1 MALPTFQAA
10 DAAQEVKAVIA
21 EFSVGDTLKDSTGA
35 VTSVNDKGTTS
46 TTYPVARLPKGAQV
60 VGGFVQ
66 TPSAITGPTEFDVSL
81 GTTVGGAQLL
91 AATDHVTAK
100 ATALIT
106 AVTVPD
112 TGVIYVT
119 IAPTVAA
126 ATAGK
131 VRVVIQYV
139 VGDNANFV
147 TA

>member
-1 MALPTFQAA
+1 M
-10 DAAQEVKAVIA
+10 
-21 EFSVGDTLKDSTGA
+21 
-35 VTSVNDKGTTS
+35 
-46 TTYPVARLPKGAQV
+46 
-60 VGGFVQ
+60 Q

-91 AATDHVTAK
+91 AATDHVTAL
-100 ATALIT
+100 ASSLIT

-112 TGVIYVT
+112 TGVIYAT
-119 IAPTVAA
+119 IAPTVAP

-131 VRVVIQYV
+131 VRFVIQYV